1 MIFLAETITTR
12 LCPVDHRIKFRH
24 LQTFLEVARQKSV
37 GKAADVLS
45 VTQPAVTRTIRE
57 LEDYL
62 GATLFE
68 RDGRGIRIS
77 HFGEVFLKHAGESI
91 SAVRR
96 GVDSIAQAKSSMGPP
111 LRIGALPTASA
122 SLMPEAV
129 AEFLKAGTG
138 SRATIVTGE
147 NRWLLDALRV
157 GELDMVVG
165 RLAAPER
172 MAGLHFEPLYTE
184 EVVFVVR
191 SGHPL
196 LQRRNFSLGEIAN
209 YTVLLPTRGS
219 VIRPFVDRLLLTN
232 GIGDLPNVVETVSD
246 SFGRAFIERYDAIWI
261 ISRGI
266 VASELTAGR
275 FATLDVDTAETRGA
289 VGLTTRAGEPPNLP
303 LTIMM
308 ATIRERVKQSR
319 RGL

>member
-1 MIFLAETITTR
+1 M
-12 LCPVDHRIKFRH
+12 DSRIKFRH
-24 LQTFLEVARQKSV
+24 LQTFIEVARQKSV

-45 VTQPAVTRTIRE
+45 ITQPAVTRTIRE

-62 GATLFE
+62 GAALLE
-68 RDGRGIRIS
+68 KEGRGIRIS

-91 SAVRR
+91 AAVQR
-96 GVDSIAQAKSSMGPP
+96 GVDSIALAKRSMGPP

-122 SLMPEAV
+122 SLMPGAV

-147 NRWLLDALRV
+147 NRWLLDALRI
-157 GELDMVVG
+157 GELDLVVG

-172 MAGLHFEPLYTE
+172 MTGLHFEPLYAE

-196 LQRRNFSLGEIAN
+196 LQRRNFSLSEIAH
-209 YTVLLPTRGS
+209 YTMLMPPPGS

-232 GIGDLPNVVETVSD
+232 GIADLTNVVETVSD
-246 SFGRAFIERYDAIWI
+246 SFGRSFVERYDAIWL
-261 ISRGI
+261 ISRG
-266 VASELTAGR
+266 VVSSEIRAGR
-275 FATLDVDTAETRGA
+275 LATLDVDTTETRGA
-289 VGLTTRAGEPPNLP
+289 VGLTTRAGEAPGLA
-303 LTIMM
+303 LSIMM
-308 ATIRERVKQSR
+308 ATIRDGVAIANRA
-319 RGL
+319 L